1 MKTLNTKQIAVI
13 ATAAL
18 LAGWS
23 CKAEELK
30 LSGKSI
36 TVYPIVFGEPG
47 EPVTKQ
53 AKHFGIQQAEVTAAD
68 LEQNGMKAGV
78 SSVYPD
84 PISGDESVAEIGK
97 KLLAFHQAEGID
109 SDYAL
114 FARIEGVGTDKGPVF
129 TRICIVLVESGKG
142 IAWSEDLPE
151 FPKNIGCPCPMHAL
165 QHIQEQ
171 LLVASDLEEP
181 EPHFRLHGK
190 TILVCPILSGK
201 PSDDDD
207 AWQGAIMGAMSL
219 GVKLE
224 RRGMLPVLS
233 PQYPESIMEEES
245 LVEVVKQL
253 QALRKQW
260 KTETDYILFAR
271 FEGKRAGKKFVVRAR
286 AVMADATGRMVWS
299 QDPAEFFE
307 GGNIWPIVLIEE
319 LEQTLTS
326 ISDLKEPDWEA
337 EPGPFETRARKWS
350 EDLIRERKQRQ
361 NTEERS

>member
-1 MKTLNTKQIAVI
+1 MKPLNTKQIAVI

-36 TVYPIVFGEPG
+36 TVYPIVFGEP
-47 EPVTKQ
+47 VTEN
-53 AKHFGIQQAEVTAAD
+53 AKHFGIQQAEVVAAD
-68 LEQNGMKAGV
+68 LEKNGMQAGV

-84 PISGDESVAEIGK
+84 PISGDESVAEIGE
-97 KLLAFHQAEGID
+97 KLL
-109 SDYAL
+109 
-114 FARIEGVGTDKGPVF
+114 
-129 TRICIVLVESGKG
+129 
-142 IAWSEDLPE
+142 
-151 FPKNIGCPCPMHAL
+151 
-165 QHIQEQ
+165 
-171 LLVASDLEEP
+171 ASDLEEP

-190 TILVCPILSGK
+190 TILICPILSGK

-207 AWQGAIMGAMSL
+207 AWQGANMGAISL

-233 PQYPESIMEEES
+233 PQYPESIMEEEN

-307 GGNIWPIVLIEE
+307 GGNIWPIMLIEE
-319 LEQTLTS
+319 LDQTLTS